1 MHCSTNRRYTRNFV
15 SVIPSFTMMHKG
27 NSAPLFSLLHDGLRL
42 RVMHRVYFHCT
53 HSACFRAGTPPG
65 KKYKAKDKKRVTQNA
80 QLQNYP
86 RLVWQACANS
96 AGPGR
101 GPGSGTRCPENSIPA
116 PISSGRHYLT
126 FRPRATPRRDA
137 LPFSRARCCPRSSAT
152 SVSASVFTPPFFLP
166 RAAKNRKLAGK
177 KNTTRWR
184 RASFVA
190 RATPRNTRR
199 ITARVRYASGQGGG
213 AGRGRQVEMS
223 GEQVRAGPW
232 SGQRAGRAD
241 GTAAGR

>member
-1 MHCSTNRRYTRNFV
+1 MRRNRCSGLRRRKLRSSEGDALLKRSAKALCVARRRRPSCKSEVRMHCSTNRRYTRNFV

-137 LPFSRARCCPRSSAT
+137 LPFSRAHCCPRSSAT

-177 KNTTRWR
+177 KKYN
-184 RASFVA
+184 SVE
-190 RATPRNTRR
+190 
-199 ITARVRYASGQGGG
+199 ARVICCQGD
-213 AGRGRQVEMS
+213 A
-223 GEQVRAGPW
+223 
-232 SGQRAGRAD
+232 
-241 GTAAGR
+241 T